1 MNHYTIKDRLLTV
14 LAVIIVLAAVTLGW
28 LNWQQDERIRREAWE
43 NFVPFANQHIE
54 WTGAGYQ
61 REVIENG

>member
-14 LAVIIVLAAVTLGW
+14 LAVIIVAAAVALGW

-43 NFVPFANQHIE
+43 NSIPFANQNVE
-54 WTGAGYQ
+54 WTGAG
-61 REVIENG
+61 

>member
-14 LAVIIVLAAVTLGW
+14 LAVIIVAAALALGL

-43 NFVPFANQHIE
+43 NSIPMANQHIE

-61 REVIENG
+61 REVIDNG

>member
-1 MNHYTIKDRLLTV
+1 MNYITKDRLLKV
-14 LAVIIVLAAVTLGW
+14 LAVIILLAVAALAW

-43 NFVPFANQHIE
+43 NSIPFANQNVE

-61 REVIENG
+61 NEVIENG